1 MKQFFLDLYNEYLL
15 KLLDILLYIPRR
27 VFDEVLQAIADV
39 IADLDPP
46 DFLTQYQITDYIPA
60 DIVWLL
66 HMSEFDTCLGIIASG
81 ITFYFARRILT
92 LGIW

>member
-1 MKQFFLDLYNEYLL
+1 MKEFFNNLYTEYLV
-15 KLLDILLYIPRR
+15 KLLDILLYIPR
-27 VFDEVLQAIADV
+27 VIFDEILQAIGDL
-39 IADLDPP
+39 IASIEPP
-46 DFLTQYQITDYIPA
+46 DTLTTYQITDYIPA